1 MTTAA
6 YGSWTS
12 PLTTAELTSSGVGL
26 SEVQVDG
33 HDAYWLE
40 SRPSEGGRTTLM
52 RLRGGEAVEMTPA
65 PAHVRSMVHE
75 YGGRPYAVGG
85 GVVVFSDVRDGRLWL
100 IEEDAAPRAITV
112 DLGGPVLRYADLEVD
127 AARRRVLAV
136 REDHRGDGE
145 AVNTIVSVDLD
156 GAPGEG
162 SVLVDGSDFVAA
174 PRLSP
179 DGARM
184 AWLTWQHP
192 SMPWDATVLWVG
204 DHDAGGASALV
215 GQDAPQSVAEIG
227 WLADGSLAYST
238 DISGYWNLH
247 VDGQSIHPVDNDC
260 ADPAWVFGIRG
271 WCELPDGRIALR
283 VWRDGRAHVALVH
296 RDGQA
301 AVELGAALATV
312 DSMAVWR
319 QSLLLKAGFDDRSAA
334 LITLDPNR
342 PGDSERHIIR
352 DSSTRQADP
361 AYVPTPEPVTWTNAA
376 GHEVHGFYYAPRNP
390 LFDGPADERPPL
402 LVASHGG
409 PTSMSPP
416 EYSSLFA
423 FWTSRGIAI
432 LDVNYGGSTGRGR
445 AYRERLQS
453 NWGVV
458 DVDDCCSG
466 AQSLADRGLVDG
478 HRMAIFGGSAG
489 GFTTLACLAFRDTFA
504 MGISLYGIGDL
515 ETLVRDT
522 HKFESRYCD
531 GLIGPY
537 PQQRELYVERSP
549 INHVDDLDC
558 AMLLLQGADDK
569 VVPPNQ
575 ATAMADA
582 VRAKGKPVALQ
593 IYDGEGHGFR
603 DATNIRASYEAML
616 SFMGQVFGFTP
627 ADDLAPLHVD
637 NL

>member
-33 HDAYWLE
+33 DDAYWLE

-52 RLRGGEAVEMTPA
+52 RLRGGEAAEVTPA

-75 YGGRPYAVGG
+75 YGGRPYAVSG

-100 IEEDAAPRAITV
+100 VDGDAAPRAITV
-112 DLGGPVLRYADLEVD
+112 DVGGPALRYADLEVD
-127 AARRRVLAV
+127 TARRRVLAV

-156 GAPGEG
+156 GDPGEG
-162 SVLVDGSDFVAA
+162 TVLVEGSDFVAA

-192 SMPWDATVLWVG
+192 SMPWDATVLWTG
-204 DHDAGGASALV
+204 GPDA
-215 GQDAPQSVAEIG
+215 QDATAVAGHDLPQSVSEIG
-227 WLADGSLAYST
+227 WLADGSLAYCT

-247 VDGQSIHPVDNDC
+247 VDGRSIHPVENDC

-271 WCELPDGRIALR
+271 WQELPDGRIALR
-283 VWRDGRAHVALVH
+283 VWRDGRAHLALVH

-312 DSMAVWR
+312 GSVAVWHEK
-319 QSLLLKAGFDDRSAA
+319 LLLAAGFDDRSAA
-334 LITLDPNR
+334 LITLDLDR
-342 PGDSERHIIR
+342 PVDAEPHIVR
-352 DSSTRQADP
+352 DSSTRHADP
-361 AYVPTPEPVTWTNAA
+361 AYVPAPEPVTWTN
-376 GHEVHGFYYAPRNP
+376 GESHEVHGFYYAPRNP

-409 PTSMSPP
+409 PTAMSPP

-423 FWTSRGIAI
+423 FWTSRGVAI
-432 LDVNYGGSTGRGR
+432 LDVNYGGSTGLGR
-445 AYRERLQS
+445 SYRERLQG

-537 PQQRELYVERSP
+537 PQERELYVERSP

-593 IYDGEGHGFR
+593 IYEGEGHGFR